1 MTRRVLLDTN
11 LLIAAFDKSGRTSA
25 EMKASAIAMLAE
37 LLADDEV
44 ALFITPLI
52 RYEVLR
58 GVSWLNTADFDEL
71 QATLNGF
78 PELDITRDISEL
90 SANLFRFD
98 SWQAAQPGAA
108 ARNLEKRKFDVF
120 HFSSAHCNTLE
131 LCSNDSDIG
140 RIRQLHQSYDLAAS
154 NL

>member
-1 MTRRVLLDTN
+1 MTRKILLDTN

-25 EMKASAIAMLAE
+25 QMKASAIAMLAE

-58 GVSWLNTADFDEL
+58 GVSWLNKAEFNEL
-71 QATLNGF
+71 QANLNGF